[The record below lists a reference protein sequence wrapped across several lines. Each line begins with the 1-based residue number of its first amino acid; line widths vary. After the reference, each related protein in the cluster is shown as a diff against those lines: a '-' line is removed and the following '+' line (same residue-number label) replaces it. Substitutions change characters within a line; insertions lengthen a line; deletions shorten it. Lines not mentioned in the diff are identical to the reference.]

1 MASFATLPGQSYP
14 LGATVQAEGVNF
26 SLFSQHAEKLELLL
40 FAAPDDPLPIQTI
53 TLTPEQHQTYHY
65 WHVFV
70 QGLKAGQTYAYR
82 AYGPYEPEQG
92 LRFDAS
98 KVLLDPYAKA
108 VVGYSLYNRQAAQI
122 RGKDNCAQALRGIVV
137 DSGLYDWEG
146 DQPLRHP
153 YASSVIYEMHVGG
166 FTRNPNSAVSPSK
179 RGTFAGLI
187 EKIPYLK
194 DLGITAVEL
203 LPVHC
208 FDPEA
213 APADLINYWG
223 YNTINFF
230 APHWAYSSDQTPLG
244 PLNEF
249 RDMVKALHKAGLEVI
264 LDVVFNHTAEG
275 NENGPTLSFR
285 GFDNPTYY
293 IEDPNDPAAYSNY
306 SGCGNTFKGNHP
318 IGSHLILDSLRYW
331 VSEMHVDGF
340 RFDLATVLARG
351 IKGEPIASIIAERM
365 SILWAIESDAVLAGI
380 KLIAE
385 AWDAAGLYAVGGF
398 VEYGDWFAEW
408 NGPFRDDVRRFVKGD
423 ADMVRTLAA
432 RILGSPDIYQRQD
445 TDINRSINFIT
456 CHDGFTLNDLV
467 SYNAKHN
474 EANKESNRDG
484 ADANFSWNCG
494 IEGNTDDAETESLRL
509 RQIKNLLTIL
519 FLSQG
524 TPMILMGDEI
534 RRTQQGNNNT
544 YCQDNELSW
553 FNWDQIDQQFDLW
566 CFLRRLVDFTQN
578 LEIFRQ
584 EKRLKV
590 AYASLEPHIS
600 WHGVKLGQPD
610 WQASSHSLAFSLR
623 HPKASEYLHVMLN
636 AYWEALEFELP
647 LLGAGERWHR
657 VINTALSLSEA
668 ICEIGFSEPYSKE
681 TYRVEARSCVVLIAQ
696 TIEKSVVLNR

>member
-1 MASFATLPGQSYP
+1 MKKFLTLPGRSYP
-14 LGATVQAEGVNF
+14 LGATVYPEGVNF
-26 SLFSQHAEKLELLL
+26 SLFSQHAEKIELLL
-40 FAAPDDPLPIQTI
+40 FAAPDEPYPSQTI
-53 TLTPEQHQTYHY
+53 TLSAERHNTYHY

-70 QGLKAGQTYAYR
+70 KGLQPGQTYAYR
-82 AYGPYEPEQG
+82 AHGPYQPEQG

-98 KVLLDPYAKA
+98 KVLLDPHAKA
-108 VVGYSLYNRQAAQI
+108 VVGYNLYSRQAAQTF
-122 RGKDNCAQALRGIVV
+122 GKDNCAQALRGTVV
-137 DSGLYDWEG
+137 DLSLYDWEG

-166 FTRNPNSAVSPSK
+166 FTQNPNSAISPAK

-194 DLGITAVEL
+194 NLGITAVEL

-213 APADLINYWG
+213 APDDLINYWG

-230 APHWAYSSDQTPLG
+230 APHWGYSADKSPLG

-275 NENGPTLSFR
+275 NEQGPTLSFR
-285 GFDNPTYY
+285 GFDNPAYY
-293 IEDPNDPAAYSNY
+293 IAEVDDPAAYSNY

-318 IGSHLILDSLRYW
+318 IGSHLILESLRYW

-351 IKGEPIASIIAERM
+351 VKGRPISSIKAEQA

-385 AWDAAGLYAVGGF
+385 AWDAAGLYSVGGF

-408 NGPFRDDVRRFVKGD
+408 NGPFRDDIRRFVKGD

-467 SYNAKHN
+467 SYNEKHN
-474 EANKESNRDG
+474 EANGENNRDG
-484 ADANFSWNCG
+484 TDANFSWNCG
-494 IEGNTDDAETESLRL
+494 TEGSSNSLDVESLRL
-509 RQIKNLLTIL
+509 RQIKNFLTIL
-519 FLSQG
+519 FVSQG

-534 RRTQQGNNNT
+534 RRTQRGNNNA
-544 YCQDNELSW
+544 YCQDNSLSW
-553 FNWDQIDQQFDLW
+553 FDWAQVEQQFDLW

-584 EKRLKV
+584 EDRLQV
-590 AYASLEPHIS
+590 AYTSLEPHIS
-600 WHGVKLGQPD
+600 WHGIKLGQPD
-610 WQASSHSLAFSLR
+610 WQPLSRSLAFSLR
-623 HPKASEYLHVMLN
+623 HPQAGEYLHVMLN
-636 AYWEALEFELP
+636 AYWETLEFELP
-647 LLGAGERWHR
+647 HLGTGEQWHR
-657 VINTALSLSEA
+657 VVNTALALPEA
-668 ICEIGFSEPYSKE
+668 ICEIGFSEPHE
-681 TYRVEARSCVVLIAQ
+681 QTTYQVEARSCVVLISQ
-696 TIEKSVVLNR
+696 FL